1 MLFKMTVKRNWVIIL
16 TLFSLVSFM
25 GCQIAVGEAA
35 IPTQSPTATILPP
48 SPTPTEPPL
57 AAKVNGEYILLTEFQ
72 GELRRLQA
80 AEKELGIQSTEAD
93 QRRAVLDELIG
104 QTLLAQAAAQAG
116 FKVDD
121 TALQAHIDE
130 LATQLG
136 SQQELDKWI
145 AEHGYSEDEF
155 RAAMRKALMAA
166 WQRDQIVN
174 SVPMEMEQIHARQIL
189 VQDEALANKVYQ
201 QLQAGADF
209 ATLAQQYD
217 PLLGGDL
224 GWFPRG
230 YLTQPVVEEAVFQLQ
245 PGQYTPVIKSD
256 IGYHIVQVVERA
268 VRQLEKDARKTL
280 QRQEVQNWINK
291 QRENSTIEI
300 RIGGG

>member
-1 MLFKMTVKRNWVIIL
+1 MTAKRDLVIVL
-16 TLFSLVSFM
+16 TLFSFLFFT
-25 GCQIAVGEAA
+25 GCQIAAGGTA
-35 IPTQSPTATILPP
+35 IPTQPPTVTIMPP

-72 GELRRLQA
+72 AELRRLQT
-80 AEKELGIQSTEAD
+80 AEKEQGIQSTEAD
-93 QRRAVLDELIG
+93 QRQAVLDELIG

-116 FKVDD
+116 FMVDD
-121 TALQAHIDE
+121 TVLQAHINE

-136 SQQELDKWI
+136 GQHELDKWMS
-145 AEHGYSEDEF
+145 ENGYHEDDF
-155 RAAMRKALMAA
+155 RRAMRRAMMAA
-166 WQRDQIVN
+166 WQRDQIVK
-174 SVPMEMEQIHARQIL
+174 SVPVEMEQIHARQIL
-189 VQDEALANKVYQ
+189 VQDEALANKIYQ

-217 PLLGGDL
+217 PRLGGDL

-245 PGQYTPVIKSD
+245 PGQYTSVIKSD
-256 IGYHIVQVVERA
+256 IGYHIVQVLERA
-268 VRQLEKDARKTL
+268 VRQLEKDALQTL

-300 RIGGG
+300 RVGDG